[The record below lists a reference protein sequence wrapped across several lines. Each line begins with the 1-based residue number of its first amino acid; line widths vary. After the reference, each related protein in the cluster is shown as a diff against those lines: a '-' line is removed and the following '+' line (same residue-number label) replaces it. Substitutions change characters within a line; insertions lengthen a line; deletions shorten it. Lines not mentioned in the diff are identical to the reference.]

1 MTTLFPPPEAFRTHL
16 LPVDGGH
23 RLFVAEYGQTDG
35 VPVLVL
41 HGGPGSGGSPRL
53 AGLFDPARFRVI
65 VPDQRGAGRSE
76 PVGAT
81 AANTTADLLADIDV
95 IRAALGGG
103 RCFVAGGSWGA
114 TLGILYAAARPAPVS
129 GLLLRN
135 PFLARAADLAWFFG
149 GARLRHPEAWQLWAE
164 LGAPEAEGALL
175 PWLADAFA
183 RLDVRQAAPW
193 VQAWQ
198 RWECALAGVPAGAPG
213 EAEVAALFRRYR
225 LQLHYFTQGCF
236 VPPDAVLE
244 AIDRLAAARLPLR
257 LVQGLDDDVCPPAAT
272 RLLAA
277 RLPAEACRWVE
288 GVGHDPFAPAMLAAS
303 RAAWSELLDLART
316 HPP

>member
-1 MTTLFPPPEAFRTHL
+1 MTTLFPPAEAFRTHW

-23 RLFVAEYGQTDG
+23 RLFVAEYGRTDG

-81 AANTTADLLADIDV
+81 AANTTAGLLADIDV
-95 IRAALGGG
+95 VCAALGVG
-103 RCFVAGGSWGA
+103 RCFMAGGSWGA
-114 TLGILYAAARPAPVS
+114 TLAILHAARRPAQVG

-149 GARLRHPEAWQLWAE
+149 GARQRHPEAWQLWAA
-164 LGAPEAEGALL
+164 LGAPEAEGAML
-175 PWLADAFA
+175 PWLADVFA
-183 RLDVRQAAPW
+183 RLDARQAAPW
-193 VQAWQ
+193 VRAWQ
-198 RWECALAGVPAGAPG
+198 RWECALAGTPAGSPG

-236 VPPDAVLE
+236 VPPDAVLD
-244 AIDRLAAARLPLR
+244 AADQLAAARLPMR
-257 LVQGLDDDVCPPAAT
+257 LVQGLADDVCPPAAT

-277 RLPAEACRWVE
+277 RLPAGACRWVE
-288 GVGHDPFAPAMLAAS
+288 GVGHDPFAPAMVAAS
-303 RAAWSELLDLART
+303 MAAWAELSGGQAGGR
-316 HPP
+316 